1 VHLVVMPDANVV
13 IWIREKYTALIDDLD
28 ERGRRRWAA
37 TEARSLGR
45 GGVAAVAQATGMSD
59 RTIRN
64 GIAELADP
72 QSLSVDRQ
80 RRPGGGRSSREEEQP
95 ELVNA
100 LQGLVDDSTRGD
112 PMSPL
117 RWTCKSTRVLAAE
130 LNNQGYKISSTKV
143 GELLRSQGYSLQ
155 GNRKTIEGKQ
165 HPDRDAQF
173 QHIAKRAK
181 AFQRT
186 GQPVISVDTKKKEP
200 LGNMKNAGKTYRKKG
215 DPVRVMTHDFP
226 DKELG
231 KAVPYGVYDVT
242 HNEAGVSVGISH
254 DTAEFAIAAIRR
266 WWRRMGKQRYGQAK
280 RLLITADC
288 GGSNSPR
295 TRLWRWALQ
304 RLANETGM
312 KIELCHYPPGTSK
325 WNKIEHRL
333 FCHITRNWQ
342 GVPLESHEVVVNL
355 IGSTKTTT
363 GLEVHAWLD
372 ESEYEK
378 SKKISDNQL
387 AEVFIKRDN
396 FHGEWNYQ
404 IIPSNS

>member
-1 VHLVVMPDANVV
+1 MSDANVV
-13 IWIREKYTALIDDLD
+13 QWIREKYTALLGDLH
-28 ERGRRRWAA
+28 ERGRRGWAA
-37 TEARSLGR
+37 AEARSLGR
-45 GGVAAVAQATGMSD
+45 GGIAAVAEATGMSD
-59 RTIRN
+59 RTVRT
-64 GIAELADP
+64 GIAEFADP
-72 QSLSVDRQ
+72 NAAESARQ
-80 RRPGGGRSSREEEQP
+80 RRIGGGRNRRELEQP
-95 ELVNA
+95 EL
-100 LQGLVDDSTRGD
+100 LQSLQNLVDATTRGD

-130 LNNQGYKISSTKV
+130 LNKQGFQVSSTKV

-165 HPDRDAQF
+165 YPDRDAQF
-173 QHIAKRAK
+173 QHIAARVK
-181 AFQRT
+181 AYQRT

-200 LGNMKNAGKTYRKKG
+200 PGNIENAGKTYRRKG
-215 DPVRVMTHDFP
+215 DPVRVTTHDFS

-254 DTAEFAIAAIRR
+254 DTAEFAIAAIHR
-266 WWRRMGKQRYGQAK
+266 WWSRMGKKRYANAK

-295 TRLWRWALQ
+295 TRLWRWTLQ
-304 RLANETGM
+304 RFANETGM
-312 KIELCHYPPGTSK
+312 KVEICHYPPGTSK
-325 WNKIEHRL
+325 WNKIEHHL

-342 GVPLESHEVVVNL
+342 GVPLESHEIVVNL
-355 IGSTKTTT
+355 IGSTKTST

-378 SKKISDNQL
+378 SKRVSDEQL
-387 AEVFIKRDN
+387 AEVTIKRDD

-404 IIPSNS
+404 ILPLKN